1 MIKVLKSGCKKYCL
15 NSNLQNQILSFYSQH
30 SIGLNPGRSKLH
42 FPGQYLNVSVLERI
56 STQQFRVLSKKS

>member
-15 NSNLQNQILSFYSQH
+15 NSNLQKQILSFYSQH

-42 FPGQYLNVSVLERI
+42 FPGQYLNVSVLERMYTAV
-56 STQQFRVLSKKS
+56 SRAL

>member
-42 FPGQYLNVSVLERI
+42 FPGQYLNDLSLNEC
-56 STQQFRVLSKKS
+56 TQQFRVLSKKS